1 MQALMIIFQ
10 LPLVGDL
17 SKDKDMYRSKNF
29 SFLLTVL
36 LFVLLNVEMKLH
48 ADEGNPLAVSRW
60 QGGMI
65 SVETHWGLR
74 VMIEPSPRVRRMVP
88 SQAGRVVRPSE
99 TIDHY
104 LTRLPNMAEPAWLPS
119 AEFAQSRHAANSKQ
133 NNDPNAVHIKSL
145 STGNNKSHALLLAV
159 DGVRIVYIP
168 LDQFVAGNK
177 VSPAKLSKVDLLI
190 LATPDSSHLQQ
201 PEVIS
206 LVRGIQPRK
215 VLLDLANKTKLS
227 DTEQWA
233 TSIGGNKKINNVNHN
248 TLALSQSTVLTQA
261 DEKQRSTEVVLL
273 GEKPW
278 KMPAELAGLFK
289 EMEKSSSDS
298 QRVFAKLSA
307 KQLNF
312 RPANGTHTPRWN
324 TEHMMGRQL
333 LFFSQIYHA
342 QDPTIPVMDLNPKQM
357 PPDYKAA
364 HPKWDGPEEAR
375 QTQRVSEFTR
385 RFAYLLADID
395 LDKKAPGSRWKLR
408 ALLKQMDHHY
418 SEHTANTIKKFDL
431 PGWPKE

>member
-1 MQALMIIFQ
+1 
-10 LPLVGDL
+10 
-17 SKDKDMYRSKNF
+17 MYRLKLS
-29 SFLLTVL
+29 SVL
-36 LFVLLNVEMKLH
+36 LVASLLLLPNVDGKLH

-74 VMIEPSPRVRRMVP
+74 VMIEPTPRVRKMVP

-104 LTRLPNMAEPAWLPS
+104 WTRLPNMAEPAWLPA
-119 AEFAQSRHAANSKQ
+119 AEFAQSKHKD
-133 NNDPNAVHIKSL
+133 DPNAFHIKSL
-145 STGNNKSHALLLAV
+145 TTGNDKAHALLLAV

-168 LDQFVAGNK
+168 LDQFVAGNR
-177 VSPAKLSKVDLLI
+177 VSPAKLSNVDLLI
-190 LATPDSSHLQQ
+190 LATPDISHLQQ
-201 PEVIS
+201 ADVVS
-206 LVRGIQPRK
+206 LVKGIQPRK
-215 VLLDLANKTKLS
+215 VLLDLTNKTKLS
-227 DTEQWA
+227 DIEQWA
-233 TSIGGNKKINNVNHN
+233 ASIESQQKASNVAHN
-248 TLALSQSTVLTQA
+248 TLALSQATIVSQA
-261 DEKQRSTEVVLL
+261 NEKQQSTEVVLL
-273 GEKPW
+273 GDQPW

-289 EMEKSSSDS
+289 EMEKSSADS
-298 QRVFAKLSA
+298 QKVFGKLSA

-333 LFFSQIYHA
+333 LFFSQIYNA
-342 QDPTIPVMDLNPKQM
+342 QDPIIPVMDLNPKQM
-357 PPDYKAA
+357 PPDYMAA
-364 HPKWDGPEEAR
+364 HSEWDGLEEAR
-375 QTQRVSEFTR
+375 QTQRVGDFTR